1 MDLVVMY
8 KWSLNVELYT
18 STDDMVKGIIDP
30 LYDVFLICLLY
41 LVYNH
46 CVYFNN
52 TYPDTLL
59 WFIPNCHQD
68 IDI

>member
-1 MDLVVMY
+1 MEKFFDH
-8 KWSLNVELYT
+8 E
-18 STDDMVKGIIDP
+18 IEIE
-30 LYDVFLICLLY
+30 
-41 LVYNH
+41 
-46 CVYFNN
+46 VYFND